1 MLGSTLRLCITEEQ
15 CRSNSITPPS
25 SNNQAYPLA
34 MLLSKQNRSIDIIIS
49 DGNCFFRAISKEL
62 FGEEKH
68 HERLRTILVE
78 YIKLNRRNF
87 QQYMSHG
94 SGSITGHCNS
104 MQKLGVFATQVEIHA
119 LSTFLQIPVYIFSKI
134 TSSTPWQWIAYKP
147 KEILLYNELHSNL
160 PLQCPPNYHI
170 ELCNTNC
177 NHFDRV
183 ILLDHIVSEQL
194 NYIHDFPQLSGIDDI
209 QNIVYCD

>member
-1 MLGSTLRLCITEEQ
+1 MLGSTLRLCISEER

-34 MLLSKQNRSIDIIIS
+34 TLLSEQNRSIDIIIG

-68 HERLRTILVE
+68 HECLRTILVE
-78 YIKLNRRNF
+78 YIKLNRRHF
-87 QQYMSHG
+87 QQYLSHG
-94 SGSITGHCNS
+94 SGSIMEHCNR

-134 TSSTPWQWIAYKP
+134 TSSTPWQWIVYKP
-147 KEILLYNELHSNL
+147 KEILLYNKLHSNL

-183 ILLDHIVSEQL
+183 ILLHYLLSEQL
-194 NYIHDFPQLSGIDDI
+194 NYIQVFPQLSGIDNTQD
-209 QNIVYCD
+209 IVYCD